1 MNTTHNA
8 QAAVSQLFTVEESA
22 LLTLFPQETRAGS
35 IAALS
40 RFLPTKDQLED
51 DMTVLVLQ
59 TIYKLQHMT
68 DAGFASA
75 YRLYDGKR
83 G

>member
-1 MNTTHNA
+1 MNP
-8 QAAVSQLFTVEESA
+8 LFTAEESA
-22 LLTLFPQETRAGS
+22 LLTLFPHETRAGS

-40 RFLPTKDQLED
+40 RFLPTKGQLED
-51 DMTVLVLQ
+51 DMTALVLQ

-68 DAGFASA
+68 DAGYASA
-75 YRLYDGKR
+75 YRLYDGAK